1 MMEKLEVRQV
11 WKSKTR
17 VREIRNI
24 TANMIVY
31 HDSKSA
37 FVTNNV
43 FESTFQQWIART
55 GAKLEGRSR

>member
-1 MMEKLEVRQV
+1 MDNLEVGQV

-17 VREIRNI
+17 TREIRSI

-31 HDSKSA
+31 HDPKSA

-43 FESTFQQWIART
+43 FEATYQAWISRT
-55 GAKLEGRSR
+55 GAKLEGSK